1 MENDPVFCDIKTQT
15 FDLKLELMWDEI
27 CNAYALSSVLW
38 RKTGG
43 HIWKNFSPKN
53 VFKKYEL
60 LFVLEQ
66 WEKIGFVVFLVKRN
80 KVSDIVIYQL
90 PFFLKEAENCCLCV
104 VGKMFCF
111 THFIQYFSANLQI
124 IRMTESR
131 KYIITQNSK
140 VLYREIKW
148 EYWYWNVSF
157 VWRV

>member
-1 MENDPVFCDIKTQT
+1 M
-15 FDLKLELMWDEI
+15 L
-27 CNAYALSSVLW
+27 YALSSVKW
-38 RKTGG
+38 RKRVVTFE
-43 HIWKNFSPKN
+43 KTPKN
-53 VFKKYEL
+53 VCKKYEL

-80 KVSDIVIYQL
+80 KVSDIVTYQL

-111 THFIQYFSANLQI
+111 THFIQYFSTNLQI